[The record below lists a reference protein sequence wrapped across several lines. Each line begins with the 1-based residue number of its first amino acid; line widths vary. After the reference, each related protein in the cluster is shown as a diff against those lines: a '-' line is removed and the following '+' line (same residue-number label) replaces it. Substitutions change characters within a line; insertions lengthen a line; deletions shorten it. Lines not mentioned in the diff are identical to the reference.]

1 MPGPVPRARCR
12 CLRWAMHLAG
22 LPSSGCERFRTMM
35 HRPGGGRHGTRAVRE
50 RQMTRH
56 RSHRAG
62 DQPPLAITNGATRIA
77 LIEMITHLAF
87 YTGGPIPVSAIKR
100 VRELL
105 PEIA

>member
-1 MPGPVPRARCR
+1 
-12 CLRWAMHLAG
+12 
-22 LPSSGCERFRTMM
+22 MM

-62 DQPPLAITNGATRIA
+62 DQPPLAIANGATRIV

-105 PEIA
+105 PEIADLRAAVQKTPTARPAPSSAPSSRHR